1 MGDTKEVV
9 RSHSVEPTAVSDY
22 VDAVPMNATL
32 EEGQMTKSSNLI
44 HSLRVVA
51 GFALAG
57 AVLSG
62 LTLGWIPALSAVSVQ
77 EIGGLI
83 GVGAGVLASLKQAA

>member
-1 MGDTKEVV
+1 
-9 RSHSVEPTAVSDY
+9 
-22 VDAVPMNATL
+22 MNATQ
-32 EEGQMTKSSNLI
+32 EEGRMDLTSSLI

-62 LTLGWIPALSAVSVQ
+62 LTLGWIPALSAISIQ

-83 GVGAGVLASLKQAA
+83 GAGAGALAALKHAA